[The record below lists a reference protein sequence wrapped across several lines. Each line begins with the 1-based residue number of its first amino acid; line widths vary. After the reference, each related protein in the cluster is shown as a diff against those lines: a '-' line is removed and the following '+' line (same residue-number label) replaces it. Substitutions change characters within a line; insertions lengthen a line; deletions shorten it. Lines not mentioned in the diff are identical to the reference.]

1 MKPNLFAI
9 IGAVLVGFSAPM
21 AQATM
26 PAQPVELTG
35 EVKVDRVVVE
45 NGAEKHVLSDPEVVV
60 PGDRLVF
67 RTTYHNPSVQ
77 SVKDFVV
84 TNPVPAGVMLAPEG
98 AEAHLV
104 SVDGGKTW
112 GHLAAL
118 TLAGEA
124 GAIRPAT
131 SADVT
136 HLRWVIAQIAPGAR
150 GALTYNAIVR

>member
-1 MKPNLFAI
+1 MKPNMFAI
-9 IGAVLVGFSAPM
+9 IGALLVGLAAPA
-21 AQATM
+21 AQAAM
-26 PAQPVELTG
+26 PAQPVVLTG
-35 EVKVDRVVVE
+35 EVKVDRIVVE

-67 RTTYHNPSVQ
+67 RTIYHNPGAQ
-77 SVKDFVV
+77 PVKDFVV

-112 GHLAAL
+112 GRLAAL
-118 TLAGEA
+118 SLAGEA
-124 GAIRPAT
+124 GASRPAT

-136 HLRWVIAQIAPGAR
+136 HLRWVVAQIAPGVH
-150 GALTYNAIVR
+150 GAVTYNAIVR